1 MSGETKT
8 NRRSESGRGRG
19 DALDE
24 RRLNLALSKGTATIQ
39 PGEKYQTAKLMS
51 NPLPVFSRA
60 QVENVAPIA
69 GVFEPTEYYEPTPCE
84 KRCRA
89 KCAAGAGGRRK
100 TRKRKTKR
108 KRRKNKTNK
117 KTRKPRRKSRKRR
130 RKRKTK
136 RKFRNQR
143 GCKR

>member
-8 NRRSESGRGRG
+8 DRDRGRERSG
-19 DALDE
+19 ALDE
-24 RRLNLALSKGTATIQ
+24 RRLNFAVSKDTATIQ
-39 PGEKYQTAKLMS
+39 PGNKHPTAKLMS
-51 NPLPVFSRA
+51 NPLPVFSEA

-69 GVFEPTEYYEPTPCE
+69 GVFEPTEAYEPTPCE

>member
-8 NRRSESGRGRG
+8 DTTFGRERSG
-19 DALDE
+19 ALDE
-24 RRLNLALSKGTATIQ
+24 RGLNLAVSKGTATIQ